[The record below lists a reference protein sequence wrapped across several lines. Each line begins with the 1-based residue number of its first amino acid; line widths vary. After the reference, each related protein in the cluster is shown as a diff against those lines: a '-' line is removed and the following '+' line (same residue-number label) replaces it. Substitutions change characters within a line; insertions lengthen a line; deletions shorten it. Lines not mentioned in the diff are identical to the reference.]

1 MSDQAWQ
8 DGTWETADGLTL
20 HYRDYPSDAAALPIL
35 CIPGLTRNARDFE
48 PIAERFGSTRR
59 IICVELRGRGESEYA
74 KDSST
79 YVPAT
84 YLQDL
89 DAFFEQVNPGKVIGL
104 GTSLGGILF
113 AMMGAQHP
121 ERLAGLVF
129 NDIGPAID
137 KSGLDR
143 IAEYVGHGR
152 SFPTW
157 MHAARHMREATSY
170 VHPDFTISEWLRLT
184 KRLMVVSNSGRIVYD
199 YDMRIADP
207 IDAAGKDAAPPD
219 LWPAFNALPP
229 VPKLV
234 IRGELSD
241 ILAADTLA
249 AMCDKIPDCEAVTIA
264 RTGHVPTLD
273 EEEALAAI
281 TRLVERA
288 A

>member
-8 DGTWETADGLTL
+8 DGTWETTDGLKL
-20 HYRDYPSDAAALPIL
+20 HYRDYPGDPAATPLL

-48 PIAERFGSTRR
+48 PVAERFAGTRR
-59 IICVELRGRGESEYA
+59 IICVDLRGRGESEYA
-74 KDSST
+74 KDSAS

-89 DAFFEQVNPGKVIGL
+89 DAFFDQVSVGKVIGV

-121 ERLAGLVF
+121 QRLAGLVF
-129 NDIGPAID
+129 NDIGPVID
-137 KSGLDR
+137 KAGLDR

-157 MHAARHMREATSY
+157 MHAARNMRENTGDVY
-170 VHPDFTISEWLRLT
+170 PDFTISEWLRLT

-207 IDAAGKDAAPPD
+207 IDGAGKDAPLPD

-241 ILAADTLA
+241 ILATDTLV
-249 AMCDKIPDCEAVTIA
+249 AMCERIPDCEAVSIA

-273 EEEALAAI
+273 EEDALAAI
-281 TRLVERA
+281 ARLLECVR
-288 A
+288 